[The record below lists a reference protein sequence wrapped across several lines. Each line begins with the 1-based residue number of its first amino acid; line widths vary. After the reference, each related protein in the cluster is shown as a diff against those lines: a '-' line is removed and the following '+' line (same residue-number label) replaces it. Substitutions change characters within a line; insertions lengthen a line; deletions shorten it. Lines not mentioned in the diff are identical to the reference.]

1 MDNSTSGNIVQ
12 KVNLIQDK
20 KKQAY
25 GFGAFTVFVILVLVI
40 GAIQPSVTTI
50 LSLLNE
56 IEEKEQLIIELDT
69 KITNLGKL
77 DTQSKELAGPI
88 RDLELLFP
96 NTGDFSFFMANI
108 EGVVE
113 TNGFDL
119 NSIGFTEIND
129 DFVTNA
135 IVLQGSL
142 VSLSVKGDLDNIVQ
156 LLTTLEEMPMSPIIQ
171 SVSYTT
177 DADKDEN
184 YTVSIQMV
192 IYHIEDI
199 NFYN

>member
-1 MDNSTSGNIVQ
+1 MAESTSGSIVQ

-25 GFGAFTVFVILVLVI
+25 GFGAFTLLVIVILVV

-56 IEEKEQLIIELDT
+56 ISEKEELVQELDT
-69 KITNLGKL
+69 KINNLGEL
-77 DTQSKELAGPI
+77 DTKSKELAGPI

-113 TNGFDL
+113 ANGFDL
-119 NSIGFTEIND
+119 SSIGFSEVSE
-129 DFVTNA
+129 DFESNS
-135 IVLQGSL
+135 IILQGSL
-142 VSLSVKGDLDNIVQ
+142 VSLNVKGNIDNLVQ
-156 LLTTLEEMPMSPIIQ
+156 ILATLEELPMSPIIE
-171 SVSYTT
+171 STSYTT
-177 DADKDEN
+177 DEDEDGN
-184 YTVSIQMV
+184 VTVSIQMI
-192 IYHIEDI
+192 IYHIEDT